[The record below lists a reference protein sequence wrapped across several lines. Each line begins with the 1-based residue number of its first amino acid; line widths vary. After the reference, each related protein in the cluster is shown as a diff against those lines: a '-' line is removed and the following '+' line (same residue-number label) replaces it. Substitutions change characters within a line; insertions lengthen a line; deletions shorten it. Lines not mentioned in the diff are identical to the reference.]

1 MLKVAILGAGGISG
15 AHVPGWKK
23 IPEAKIVAVCDV
35 MPERLEKYK
44 DIDANF
50 YENCDEMLANEEID
64 IVDICLPTFLHA
76 EYAIKV
82 MEKGIN
88 VICEKPISL
97 NKDDV
102 DRVYAVA
109 EKNNV
114 KFMIAH
120 VLRFW
125 PEFNFLRDAV
135 KNETYGKFLSGH
147 MYRLGCTPKWSWENW
162 MRREECSGLVPFDLH
177 IHDLDY
183 IIYTLGVPV
192 NCITHRAQY
201 NDIDIINATYEF
213 ADGTFLTCDSHW
225 VTSDYPFNFGFRFCF
240 ENGVI
245 ELAAD
250 KLMVYPVGSPAF
262 EVKEEAENSDGA
274 VINLPATDAYY
285 EEIRYFAN
293 CVLEN
298 KPADI
303 IKPQELKTV
312 LELIE
317 NFKK

>member
-1 MLKVAILGAGGISG
+1 MIKIAVLGAGGISG
-15 AHVPGWKK
+15 CHVPAWKR
-23 IPEAKIVAVCDV
+23 IPEAKIVAICDV

-44 DIDANF
+44 DIDASF
-50 YENCDEMLANEEID
+50 YEDCDEMLAKEEID

-76 EYAIKV
+76 EYAIKA

-97 NKDDV
+97 NKEDV
-102 DRVYAVA
+102 DKVYAVA

-135 KNETYGKFLSGH
+135 VNETYGKFLSGH

-162 MRREECSGLVPFDLH
+162 MKREECSGLVPFDLH

-183 IIYTLGVPV
+183 IVYTFGAPV
-192 NCITHRAQY
+192 NCVTHRTKY
-201 NDIDIINATYEF
+201 DDNDIINATYEF
-213 ADGTFLTCDSHW
+213 ENGAYITCDSHW
-225 VTSDYPFNFGFRFCF
+225 VTSDYPFNFGYRFCF
-240 ENGVI
+240 EKGVI
-245 ELAAD
+245 ELTGG
-250 KLMVYPVGSPAF
+250 KLMVYPLGLPSF
-262 EVKEEAENSDGA
+262 EVKAETESNDA
-274 VINLPATDAYY
+274 AINLPATDAYY
-285 EEIRYFAN
+285 EEIRYFAS

-303 IKPQELKTV
+303 IKPQELKAV

-317 NFKK
+317 NFNK